1 MARFTNQAQ
10 LRYGNSVANSNI
22 AVGEILEVLSATK
35 TAVRSTYGQNDT
47 ITYIISIVNSGTIA
61 FNNITL
67 TDNLGAYAFDTTTVT
82 PLTYVEGTVKYYVN
96 GVVQTAPAVT
106 AGPPLAITGINIPAG
121 GNATIIYEAEVN
133 QYAPLATNATIT
145 NTAVISGGGVTP
157 ITVTETVTSENE
169 PILIITKSVS
179 PVPVTENGT
188 LTYTFLIQ
196 NIGNAAADAATNVV
210 VTDTFD
216 PILTNLTATFNG
228 TAWTAGTNYTYDET
242 TGAFAS
248 VAGQITVPA
257 ATYAQDPTTGAWIV
271 NPGVS
276 TLVITGTV

>member
-47 ITYIISIVNSGTIA
+47 ITYIISIVNSGTTA

-82 PLTYVEGTVKYYVN
+82 PLTYIEGTVKYYVN

-106 AGPPLAITGINIPAG
+106 EGPPLAITGINIPAG

-257 ATYAQDPTTGAWIV
+257 ATYAQDATTGAWIV

>member
-47 ITYIISIVNSGTIA
+47 ITYIISIINSGTTA
-61 FNNITL
+61 FSNITL

-82 PLTYVEGTVKYYVN
+82 PLTYVDGTVNYYVN

-106 AGPPLAITGINIPAG
+106 AGPPLVITGISIPAG

-257 ATYAQDPTTGAWIV
+257 ATYAQDSTTGAWIV